1 VPAPAL
7 SQRRVASIAHATVT
21 VSAAAAAVELLLGAG
36 YVPVLTPP
44 AVSRDGE
51 AINVDG
57 DKLAMQVAVALRAE
71 ILMLFSNT
79 AGLLRDVDD
88 PSSSVEFINVNE
100 LDKFLEMAQGRMKKK
115 VLAAAAAVRSGVD
128 TVVLADANRHKP
140 VQAALDGAG
149 TRVGGGQTMSSAANL
164 AGSSVAEERLSVRL
178 YNKREITLV
187 RGEGMYLWDG
197 EGRRY
202 LDMMSNYGV
211 AVLGHAHPA
220 VTQAIREQAGLLTS
234 AHQSFYND
242 QRSRFLEVTRSLAAF
257 GACAPQLRQLRCRS
271 E

>member
-1 VPAPAL
+1 MRPIVIKLGGSAGIDTCRFLEDLARLQRPYVLVHGANVELDNLMRGLGIQPRLVTSSDGQVSRYTDSEAMDLFLMAYCGKANKRIVESLQRLGVNAVGL
-7 SQRRVASIAHATVT
+7 SGMDGRIAVGRRKSRIRVVENGKARMLDGDFAGSIEDIDVKLL
-21 VSAAAAAVELLLGAG
+21 ELLLGAG

-149 TRVGGGQTMSSAANL
+149 TRVGGGQ
-164 AGSSVAEERLSVRL
+164 
-178 YNKREITLV
+178 
-187 RGEGMYLWDG
+187 
-197 EGRRY
+197 
-202 LDMMSNYGV
+202 
-211 AVLGHAHPA
+211 P
-220 VTQAIREQAGLLTS
+220 
-234 AHQSFYND
+234 
-242 QRSRFLEVTRSLAAF
+242 
-257 GACAPQLRQLRCRS
+257 
-271 E
+271 